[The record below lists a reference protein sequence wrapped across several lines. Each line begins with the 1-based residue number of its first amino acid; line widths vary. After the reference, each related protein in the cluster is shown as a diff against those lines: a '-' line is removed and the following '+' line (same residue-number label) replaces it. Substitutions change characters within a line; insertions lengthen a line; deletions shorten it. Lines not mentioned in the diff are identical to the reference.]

1 MAKFGSKVTFSK
13 RKVEL
18 YGSNGS
24 ITTLIQP
31 HEGGLYLLQSTHP
44 FTISSNFSKLMCAY
58 AIDSSLNIN
67 IPSKLWQYKLG
78 HANS

>member
-13 RKVEL
+13 RKVKL
-18 YGSNGS
+18 YGSKGS
-24 ITTLIQP
+24 ITTLTQP
-31 HEGGLYLLQSTHP
+31 HEGLYLLQSTQS

-67 IPSKLWQYKLG
+67 ILSKLWQYKLG
-78 HANS
+78 HADS